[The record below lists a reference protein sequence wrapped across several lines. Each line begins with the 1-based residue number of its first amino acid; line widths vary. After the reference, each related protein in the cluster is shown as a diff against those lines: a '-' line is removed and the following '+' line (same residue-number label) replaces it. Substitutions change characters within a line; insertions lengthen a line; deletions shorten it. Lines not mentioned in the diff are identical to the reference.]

1 MKGPKEMHTES
12 VKYRDHIIDVV
23 VDAYEKPYILMEVW
37 VGVFPNQVEIL
48 DILTEKQIEEIEEL
62 VNHKISHQ

>member
-23 VDAYEKPYILMEVW
+23 VDAVTTLKGLELIPDNGFPGFAVTPANVLVDQAQFSA
-37 VGVFPNQVEIL
+37 GV
-48 DILTEKQIEEIEEL
+48 
-62 VNHKISHQ
+62 HQ